1 MKLGKTSMVRS
12 ARGGISNLETGEGI
26 PKGLSASIVLDL
38 IKGGKMMGLLELKE
52 VMGTKTWLLYIA
64 GLSLFVLF
72 WIVVF
77 VLALTVL

>member
-1 MKLGKTSMVRS
+1 
-12 ARGGISNLETGEGI
+12 
-26 PKGLSASIVLDL
+26 
-38 IKGGKMMGLLELKE
+38 MMGLLKLKE
-52 VMGTKTWLLYIA
+52 VMGTKAWLLYIA